1 MAGNKVFE
9 YRGVEGLVIAPIT
22 SDDNEEGGGYKTGDV
37 LSLCPVAEIGK
48 EVEASSEA
56 HYYDNQPLIV
66 IQSEGPDTISITG
79 AGMLLETIALI
90 SGKHFDKTTGAMID
104 GPIETRYFALGYKT
118 KATDGTYRYVWRYK
132 GTFAIPADAHKT
144 EDNGTDANGT
154 TLTYTGIYTTHKFT
168 KGKYNG
174 TAWEKAPGKGI
185 IVDEGLG
192 LADLATFFDT
202 VTTADTLKA
211 KATA

>member
-1 MAGNKVFE
+1 MAGKKVIE
-9 YRGVEGLVIAPIT
+9 YRGVEGLVIAQVT
-22 SDDNEEGGGYKTGDV
+22 GDDNEEDGGYKTGDV
-37 LSLCPVAEIGK
+37 KSLVPVAEISK
-48 EVEASSEA
+48 EVDSSSEA

-66 IQSEGPDTISITG
+66 ITSEGPDTINITG
-79 AGMLLETIALI
+79 AGMDIETLALI
-90 SGKHFDKTTGAMID
+90 SGKHFDPTTGALID

-144 EDNGTDANGT
+144 ENNSTEANGT
-154 TLTYTGIYTTHKFT
+154 TLVYTGIYTTHAFS

-174 TAWEKAPGKGI
+174 TTWEKAPGKGLV
-185 IVDEGLG
+185 VDAGLG
-192 LADLATFFDT
+192 LADVSTFFDA

-211 KATA
+211 KTA